1 MLNRIIIILCLIL
14 VGCDNGDI
22 MGPQSSYDFQI
33 EIENNYLDENGYY
46 HIQLNPNSQTLQKI
60 TGHTNNPNI
69 QKVYWNCDTMLEMEY
84 QGQLVLVPIINN
96 SSYTNDDGDAFVMLG
111 PHPEMAGD
119 TITVI
124 GGYTDNFN
132 NIDYESYI
140 FIVLNF

>member
-1 MLNRIIIILCLIL
+1 
-14 VGCDNGDI
+14 
-22 MGPQSSYDFQI
+22 
-33 EIENNYLDENGYY
+33 
-46 HIQLNPNSQTLQKI
+46 
-60 TGHTNNPNI
+60 
-69 QKVYWNCDTMLEMEY
+69 MLEMEY